1 MLVGDVDEIE
11 AHMTRMGYQIPNF
24 TYPDRDPANIFPT
37 VVAQAKAAEESGFDR
52 VLVMDHF
59 YQLPGIGDP
68 DDPMLECYTL
78 LAALAQHTSTVR
90 LSSLVTGNT
99 YRNPAVLAKII
110 TTLDHVSGGRATLGI
125 GAGWFEMEHDAFGI
139 PFNTFTERFEKL
151 EEALTIIGPM
161 LRGERPSL
169 DGKHYTAV
177 DAINSPAPISKVP
190 LMIGGG
196 GEKKTLRMVAQYA
209 DESNLICE
217 DHEIEHKLEV
227 LAGHCE
233 RLGRDRSEITVTKLV
248 TMAIGPTHDDAR
260 ASLDDYVALHE
271 WPAEVVE
278 LLLPRVTFGSP
289 DEVGEAIQ
297 TLMATGLDGVTLNLV
312 ANAHDPEM
320 VALAGQTV
328 SAALG

>member
-1 MLVGDVDEIE
+1 
-11 AHMTRMGYQIPNF
+11 MTRMGYQIPNF
-24 TYPDRDPANIFPT
+24 TYPDGDPSNIFDA
-37 VVAQAKAAEESGFDR
+37 VVAQAKAAEASGFDR

-68 DDPMLECYTL
+68 HDPMLECYTL
-78 LAALAQHTSTVR
+78 LAALAQHTSSVR

-99 YRNPAVLAKII
+99 YRNPAVLAKVI
-110 TTLDHVSGGRATLGI
+110 TTLDHVSHGRATLGI

-151 EEALTIIGPM
+151 EEALNIIAPM
-161 LRGERPSL
+161 LRGERPTL
-169 DGKHYTAV
+169 DGKHYQVV
-177 DAINSPAPISKVP
+177 DAINSPAPVSKVP

-217 DHEIEHKLEV
+217 DHEIPHKLEV
-227 LAGHCE
+227 LDGHCE
-233 RLGRDRSEITVTKLV
+233 RLGRDRSEIQVTKLV
-248 TMAIGPTHDDAR
+248 TMAIGRTHDEAR
-260 ASLDDYVALHE
+260 ASLDAFVALHG
-271 WPAEVVE
+271 WPAEVVD

-289 DEVGEAIQ
+289 DEIGEAIQ
-297 TLMATGLDGVTLNLV
+297 TLMANGLDGVTLNLV

-320 VALAGQTV
+320 VALAGETV
-328 SAALG
+328 GAALG